1 MTHAATPAARKS
13 RRSQEER
20 SAASRAVLIE
30 SAIRCMRERGLA
42 ATNLI
47 EIARSANLTRGAI
60 QHHFNSRT
68 ELILAAVRELDERIA
83 RSFDKHSVSSDIKG
97 ADRVATLFNDVV
109 TLTRSE
115 DTVAVFD
122 LWTASRGDLEL
133 KTKMLELQRPLTE
146 QFRELWRRNL
156 EGYLSSSLVD
166 ASFGIVL
173 MVAQGMAMAQLL
185 KQSTSVV
192 DQMVADTRQMLLE
205 HVKMHHRSVLD

>member
-1 MTHAATPAARKS
+1 
-13 RRSQEER
+13 
-20 SAASRAVLIE
+20 
-30 SAIRCMRERGLA
+30 MRERGLA

>member
-173 MVAQGMAMAQLL
+173 MVTQGMAMAQLL